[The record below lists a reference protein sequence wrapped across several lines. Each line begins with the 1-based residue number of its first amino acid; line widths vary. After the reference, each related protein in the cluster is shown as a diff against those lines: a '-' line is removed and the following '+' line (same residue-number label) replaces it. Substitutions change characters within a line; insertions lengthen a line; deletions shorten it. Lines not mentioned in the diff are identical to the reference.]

1 MYVIPALSVALAAM
15 LWAGARRRRGGLHRP
30 PAAPERPYGA
40 GMAIP
45 PNQAKARFR
54 ILLEFGTLMAGE
66 APMAAPRDALHHM
79 IDRLP
84 DAELGAALRFLKFL
98 SQEPAEPPLAA
109 SIRRGIT
116 EADAGRTII
125 CHSYDEMVEKVL
137 GKE

>member
-1 MYVIPALSVALAAM
+1 MRTRGRQLD
-15 LWAGARRRRGGLHRP
+15 RRPGCAERR
-30 PAAPERPYGA
+30 YGA

-45 PNQAKARFR
+45 PSRAKARFPF
-54 ILLEFGTLMAGE
+54 LLGFGTLMARE
-66 APMAAPRDALHHM
+66 ATMAAPREALHHL

-84 DAELGAALRFLKFL
+84 DAEIGVALRFLKSL
-98 SQEPAEPPLAA
+98 SQEPVEPPLAA

>member
-1 MYVIPALSVALAAM
+1 
-15 LWAGARRRRGGLHRP
+15 
-30 PAAPERPYGA
+30 
-40 GMAIP
+40 MAIP
-45 PNQAKARFR
+45 PSRAKARFPF
-54 ILLEFGTLMAGE
+54 LLGFGTLMARE
-66 APMAAPRDALHHM
+66 ATMAAPREALHHL

-84 DAELGAALRFLKFL
+84 DAEIGVALRFLKSL
-98 SQEPAEPPLAA
+98 SQEPVEPPLAA

>member
-1 MYVIPALSVALAAM
+1 
-15 LWAGARRRRGGLHRP
+15 
-30 PAAPERPYGA
+30 
-40 GMAIP
+40 MAIP